1 MDFVNALK
9 SDPFSFM
16 LIDVFTDKV
25 FGGSKL
31 TFFPF
36 AGKMSRALM
45 QSIAK
50 EMGSGETA
58 FADISDN
65 GTGTIHLFTPSV
77 SILATDLALIGATC
91 AVDELGLL
99 ADSTGFKWLSDDGEH
114 SVQIEETE
122 SGKRYSTSHLK
133 ADFIGQYYKRS
144 SVAKALGLVEQDISI
159 TGLPCEIVS
168 TGLPIHIVPVG
179 TLAAVEKISI
189 KHSACHDI
197 VEDLGFG
204 DMFVFVCDSENPGVD
219 IHCRFFAHGF
229 GIPEDPASGTAC
241 SALMAYLV
249 KHRLVATT
257 SDVHITCEQGM
268 EIGQPS
274 RLYLSAK
281 IVAGEASEISV
292 GGECV
297 VVGFGKLTSRISS

>member
-1 MDFVNALK
+1 MDYNNVLK
-9 SDPFSFM
+9 SEPLSYM

-36 AGKMSRALM
+36 AGNMSRSTM

-50 EMGSGETA
+50 EMSFGETA
-58 FADISDN
+58 FADIAND
-65 GTGTIHLFTPSV
+65 GTGIIHLFTPSV
-77 SILATDLALIGATC
+77 GIPVTDLTLIGATC

-99 ADSTGFKWLSDDGEH
+99 NDDSGFKWQSDDGEH
-114 SVQIEETE
+114 SVLIEETE
-122 SGKRYSTSHLK
+122 TGKIYSTFHLK

-144 SVAKALGLVEQDISI
+144 SVARALGLVEQDILI

-179 TLAAVEKISI
+179 TLEAVKKISI
-189 KHSACHDI
+189 NHSACHDI

-204 DMFVFVCDSENPGVD
+204 DMFVFVCDSENSGVD

-249 KHRLVATT
+249 KHRLVATA
-257 SDVHITCEQGM
+257 SDVHITCEQGL
-268 EIGQPS
+268 EIGRPS
-274 RLYLSAK
+274 RLYLTAK
-281 IVAGEASEISV
+281 IIGGEASEISV

-297 VVGFGKLTSRISS
+297 VVGFGKLTCPF